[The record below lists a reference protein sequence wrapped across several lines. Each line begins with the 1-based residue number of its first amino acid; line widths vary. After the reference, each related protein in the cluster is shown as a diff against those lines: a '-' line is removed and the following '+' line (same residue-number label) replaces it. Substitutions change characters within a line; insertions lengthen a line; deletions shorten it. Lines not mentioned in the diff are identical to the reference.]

1 MQSNPT
7 GGEEH
12 YIPILASTLQALS
25 TLTTAPNID
34 KSYTK
39 ISSEVTTTN
48 KLKIER
54 KETIQ
59 AHTNVTHSASER
71 EKHSPSSEN
80 VCITKDVFKA
90 EHDHFIESKNVSQA
104 KDPEHN
110 INSDYNNEIGKEIPD
125 SWENIYPD
133 DTPSRAENFFE
144 DLKIP
149 LGSDLGTKP
158 SKLKIEH
165 CPIYELENLKSNN
178 NWKDM
183 FDPDIKNELKR

>member
-12 YIPILASTLQALS
+12 YIPLLASTLQALS
-25 TLTTAPNID
+25 ALTTAPSID

-39 ISSEVTTTN
+39 ISSEVTTT
-48 KLKIER
+48 KIER

-59 AHTNVTHSASER
+59 AHTNGTHSASER

-80 VCITKDVFKA
+80 VCTTKDVFKV
-90 EHDHFIESKNVSQA
+90 EHDHFVESKNVSQA
-104 KDPEHN
+104 KDPEH
-110 INSDYNNEIGKEIPD
+110 IVNSDYNNEIGKEIPD

-133 DTPSRAENFFE
+133 DTPSRADNFSE

-149 LGSDLGTKP
+149 LDSDLGA
-158 SKLKIEH
+158 SKLRIEH
-165 CPIYELENLKSNN
+165 CPIYEFENLTSNN

>member
-12 YIPILASTLQALS
+12 YIPLLAPTFQTLS

-48 KLKIER
+48 KLKIEL
-54 KETIQ
+54 KETIL
-59 AHTNVTHSASER
+59 AYTNVTHSASER
-71 EKHSPSSEN
+71 GKHRPSSEN
-80 VCITKDVFKA
+80 VCATKDVFKV
-90 EHDHFIESKNVSQA
+90 EHDHIIETKNFSQP
-104 KDPEHN
+104 KDPEH
-110 INSDYNNEIGKEIPD
+110 IVNSDYNNAIGKEIPD

-133 DTPSRAENFFE
+133 DTPSRAEHFFE

-149 LGSDLGTKP
+149 LDCDLGAKP
-158 SKLKIEH
+158 SKLGIKH

-183 FDPDIKNELKR
+183 FDPDMKR

>member
-12 YIPILASTLQALS
+12 YKPLLASTLQALS

-48 KLKIER
+48 KLK

-59 AHTNVTHSASER
+59 AYTNVTHSVSER
-71 EKHSPSSEN
+71 GKHSPSSEN
-80 VCITKDVFKA
+80 VCTTKDVFKV
-90 EHDHFIESKNVSQA
+90 EHDHFVESKNVSQA
-104 KDPEHN
+104 KDPEH
-110 INSDYNNEIGKEIPD
+110 IVNSDYNNEIGKEIPD
-125 SWENIYPD
+125 SWENIYLD
-133 DTPSRAENFFE
+133 DTPSRADNFFE

-149 LGSDLGTKP
+149 LDSDLLGAKP
-158 SKLKIEH
+158 SKLRIEH
-165 CPIYELENLKSNN
+165 CPIYEFENLTSNN

>member
-12 YIPILASTLQALS
+12 YIPLLASTIQPLS

-39 ISSEVTTTN
+39 ISSEVTTS
-48 KLKIER
+48 

-71 EKHSPSSEN
+71 GKHSPSSEN
-80 VCITKDVFKA
+80 VCTTKDVFKV
-90 EHDHFIESKNVSQA
+90 EHDHFVESKNVSQA
-104 KDPEHN
+104 KDPEH
-110 INSDYNNEIGKEIPD
+110 IVNSDYNNEIDKEIPD

-133 DTPSRAENFFE
+133 DTPSRAENYGE

-149 LGSDLGTKP
+149 LDSDLCA
-158 SKLKIEH
+158 IH
-165 CPIYELENLKSNN
+165 RPIYEFENLTSNN

>member
-1 MQSNPT
+1 MQSNRT

-12 YIPILASTLQALS
+12 YIPLPASTLQALS

-59 AHTNVTHSASER
+59 AHTNVTHSVSER
-71 EKHSPSSEN
+71 GKHSPSSEN
-80 VCITKDVFKA
+80 VCTTKDVFKV
-90 EHDHFIESKNVSQA
+90 EHDHFVESKNVSQA
-104 KDPEHN
+104 KDPEH
-110 INSDYNNEIGKEIPD
+110 IVNSDYNNEIGKEIPD
-125 SWENIYPD
+125 TWENIYSD
-133 DTPSRAENFFE
+133 DTPSRADNFFQ

-149 LGSDLGTKP
+149 LDSDLGAKP
-158 SKLKIEH
+158 SKLRIEH
-165 CPIYELENLKSNN
+165 CPIYEFENLTSNN

-183 FDPDIKNELKR
+183 FDPDIKNELRR

>member
-12 YIPILASTLQALS
+12 CIPLLASTLQALS

-71 EKHSPSSEN
+71 GKYNPSPEN
-80 VCITKDVFKA
+80 VCTTKDVFKV
-90 EHDHFIESKNVSQA
+90 EHDHFIEPKNVSQA
-104 KDPEHN
+104 KDPEH
-110 INSDYNNEIGKEIPD
+110 IVNSGYNNEKGKEIPD
-125 SWENIYPD
+125 SWENIYTD
-133 DTPSRAENFFE
+133 DTPSRAEHFLE

-149 LGSDLGTKP
+149 LDVKMNLD
-158 SKLKIEH
+158 
-165 CPIYELENLKSNN
+165 CPIYEFENLKSNN